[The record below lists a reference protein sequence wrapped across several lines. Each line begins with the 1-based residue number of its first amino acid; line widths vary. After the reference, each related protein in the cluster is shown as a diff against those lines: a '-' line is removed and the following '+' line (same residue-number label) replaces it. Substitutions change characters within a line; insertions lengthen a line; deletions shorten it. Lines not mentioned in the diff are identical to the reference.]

1 MFKSWADSAQA
12 VRGFLLRGLGVG
24 VASFEA
30 LNAIS
35 GIGGGGGGSGGGGG
49 RTMLFPAFSKTAVE
63 IFFLWG
69 RGGHLHLLS
78 HPPPP
83 PPLRRHPAIE

>member
-1 MFKSWADSAQA
+1 MLFPAL
-12 VRGFLLRGLGVG
+12 VVVVVVVG
-24 VASFEA
+24 E
-30 LNAIS
+30 
-35 GIGGGGGGSGGGGG
+35 GGGG